1 MEEKKKRLNEV
12 YQYLRSTGRV
22 HTQKDMAEAMK
33 ISRPNLSSAL
43 NGNPTFLT
51 DGLLTRV
58 VSFFPEISLTWLMD
72 GRGTML
78 IDDYKPKEP
87 GVRTYGVDDLLAVK
101 DEVIEQLKARLEEVT
116 TSKDEIIRL
125 LKEQNE
131 LLKRDEIT
139 LSTGQWAAEERSRD

>member
-1 MEEKKKRLNEV
+1 MNKKERLTAAYNH
-12 YQYLRSTGRV
+12 LRGSGAAK
-22 HTQKDMAEAMK
+22 TQKDVADAMHATP
-33 ISRPNLSSAL
+33 SNVSSAL
-43 NGNPTFLT
+43 KGVESVLT
-51 DGLLTRV
+51 D
-58 VSFFPEISLTWLMD
+58 SFLSRFCAAYPQFSREWIMD
-72 GRGTML
+72 GKGAML

-131 LLKRDEIT
+131 MLKRDGIT

>member
-1 MEEKKKRLNEV
+1 MDRRERFNAA
-12 YQYLRSTGRV
+12 YQHLCGKGVIRR
-22 HTQKDMAEAMK
+22 QKDLAAALHTTESNVSK
-33 ISRPNLSSAL
+33 ILKGDERA
-43 NGNPTFLT
+43 LT
-51 DGLLTRV
+51 DNVCTRMV
-58 VSFFPEISLTWLMD
+58 AAFPEFSLEWLMD
-72 GRGTML
+72 GKGTML

-131 LLKRDEIT
+131 LLKRDEIS